1 MRNILNKQW
10 KRNRKKQDKTF
21 PIVICMRLR
30 NGSVSFYLRHIST
43 KLQQMLKRETII
55 RPTSI
60 NSINLNKST
69 NIMDHYVLLF
79 ETGMIVWRQ
88 HRAIKY
94 KQGWKY

>member
-1 MRNILNKQW
+1 ME
-10 KRNRKKQDKTF
+10 KKLEKSKIKLF
-21 PIVICMRLR
+21 LLSFIFVI
-30 NGSVSFYLRHIST
+30 FRHIST

-55 RPTSI
+55 RPASI

-69 NIMDHYVLLF
+69 NIMDHYVFLF